1 LGELDRIANLLEM
14 VVVGSPYYG
23 PSTLETLKNIN
34 AEMAVKKP
42 AWSAHS
48 IWDLVNH
55 ITAEMQYALAIL
67 KNNAGLWVEGQT
79 TWPNQVDFSDV
90 AWQLS
95 LQELKEA
102 NQNLVRAIKQQD
114 DDILD
119 RNPIQVRGP
128 YYLMLHGTLQHAIFH
143 TGQISLLTGQF
154 RN

>member
-1 LGELDRIANLLEM
+1 MRELDRIASLLEM
-14 VVVGSPYYG
+14 VVEGSPYYG

-34 AEMAVKKP
+34 AGMAAKKP

-48 IWDLVNH
+48 IWELVSH

-67 KNNAGLWVEGQT
+67 EDNAGPWVEGQT
-79 TWPNQVDFSDV
+79 TWPVQEDFSEV

-95 LQELKEA
+95 LQGLKDA

-119 RNPIQVRGP
+119 KNPIRVRSP